1 MTPLNAPYRLLDPC
15 LPEGADDR
23 LLELIRGFG
32 DYGMYVQAPISTG
45 IGAGLVRRHDAL
57 MNYVKRRYAAG
68 KVEPMDAL
76 AARTNLFRGVLAE
89 GAAVHVDGVDA
100 LLYNHEPFLSAARE
114 LSGLPV
120 VVPDMLYVNFLV
132 PGQELALHTD
142 TPEYRGLSKA
152 TVPEW
157 LLVVMHHSGLFEGW
171 RVRIAGGVTFLRPPD
186 EGGAFV
192 LYPEGPQG
200 PARRV
205 GLRHNTSVL
214 LDADALFHGVERV
227 GGSDAPAPP
236 ITPGM
241 TLRALDDDT
250 WEVRSGERRVTTYR
264 WGELRL
270 SIQWKAHCF
279 ADEAARARFVDH
291 TDDLSLEAVVDRLVE
306 DLRERG
312 ALAGERPDD
321 TALAILMIE
330 TYIDFPA
337 ALL

>member
-1 MTPLNAPYRLLDPC
+1 MTFKILDPC
-15 LPEGADDR
+15 LPEGADEH

-45 IGAGLVRRHDAL
+45 LGAGLVRRHDAL

-89 GAAVHVDGVDA
+89 GAAVHVDGVDG
-100 LLYNHEPFLSAARE
+100 LLYRHEPFLAAARE
-114 LSGLPV
+114 LTGLPL

-142 TPEYRGLSKA
+142 TPEYRGLSKT

-157 LLVVMHHSGLFEGW
+157 FLVVMRHSGLFEDW
-171 RVRIAGGVTFLRPPD
+171 RVRIAGGVTFLRPPT

-192 LYPEGPQG
+192 LFPEGPQG
-200 PARRV
+200 PAHPV
-205 GLRHNTSVL
+205 GVRHNMSVL

-227 GGSDAPAPP
+227 GGPDAPAPP

-241 TLRALDDDT
+241 TLRAIDDDT
-250 WEVRSGERRVTTYR
+250 WEVRSGELPVTTYR

-279 ADEAARARFVDH
+279 ADEAARERFVGH
-291 TDDLSLEAVVDRLVE
+291 TDDLRLETAIERLAR

-312 ALAGERPDD
+312 ALTGARPDD

-330 TYIDFPA
+330 TYVDFPA
-337 ALL
+337 ALI